1 MRRFTQYLYE
11 YRQSEKVKNIG
22 FVKVEQ
28 GIEEERIQIQTRGI
42 FFSSIEKLKVYLICK
57 KDDTYEGV
65 FQGEIEKKRPLIQYI
80 LTFSNKEIENEVCG
94 IILEDEKH
102 KKYMATWNGEVINVD
117 MISTESLKEMEIQEE
132 IEIEHKKNVYEKIQ
146 RRDLARLPRREWK
159 LANNNFLLHGFYNYH
174 HLLWIEEDGDLYIGV
189 PGVNHAR
196 EVQAANAFGFTEFRT
211 MENKGIELTE
221 DEKNPREDFGYFC
234 RRIERNE

>member
-11 YRQSEKVKNIG
+11 YQQSEKVKNIG

-28 GIEEERIQIQTRGI
+28 GIEENRIQIQARGGS
-42 FFSSIEKLKVYLICK
+42 FSSIGKLKVYLICEK
-57 KDDTYEGV
+57 GGAYEGIL
-65 FQGEIEKKRPLIQYI
+65 QGEIERKRPLIQYI
-80 LTFSNKEIENEVCG
+80 LTFSKREIENEVCG

-102 KKYMATWNGEVINVD
+102 KRYMATWNNEAINVD
-117 MISTESLKEMEIQEE
+117 MISMEPLKEMEIQEE
-132 IEIEHKKNVYEKIQ
+132 IEIEQKKDIYEKIQ
-146 RRDLARLPRREWK
+146 RRDLARLPRREWQ

-174 HLLWIEEDGDLYIGV
+174 HLLWIEEEGELYIGV

-211 MENKGIELTE
+211 MTNKEIELSE

-234 RRIERNE
+234 RRIKRNE